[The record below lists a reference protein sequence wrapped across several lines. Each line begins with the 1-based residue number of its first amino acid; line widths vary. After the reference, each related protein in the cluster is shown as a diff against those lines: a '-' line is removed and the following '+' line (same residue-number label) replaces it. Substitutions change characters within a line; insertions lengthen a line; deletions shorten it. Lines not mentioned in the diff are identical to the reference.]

1 MSGEKKEEKPKEGFK
16 RDPNRMSAEDLKRR
30 GTVIAMDSM
39 PPDLAK
45 ALAERDKRR
54 K

>member
-1 MSGEKKEEKPKEGFK
+1 MSDEKKDEKPKEGFK

-30 GTVIAMDSM
+30 GTVIAMDGMS
-39 PPDLAK
+39 PELEK
-45 ALAERDKRR
+45 ALAERNKHR